1 MHQQLPFLLALIAAI
16 VLIEMLATR
25 LRIAYPVLLVVSG
38 LAIGFIPG
46 LPLVQV
52 DPNMIFFIFLPP
64 LLFEASWAISFK
76 EMKKWWRIIGSFA
89 FLVVLFSALAVAVV
103 TNYFVPG
110 FTLALG
116 FLLGGIVS
124 PPDAVSTGAIMRF
137 VKISK
142 SMAAILEGESLL
154 NDASSLIIFR
164 FALVAVGTGQFIFQ
178 EALLSFSW
186 MVVGGIAIGLLFGW
200 LFMQIHKRLLTD
212 ASSNIAFTL
221 VEPYFLYW
229 IAEQVHSS
237 GVLAV
242 VCGGLFLSNR
252 RLAFLNSDSRIKGYS
267 FWEAFIF
274 ILNGIV
280 FMLIGLE
287 LPTIVGD
294 LRADGIEVRTAVG
307 YGVLVTAVLIV
318 ARIISSYVALMATL
332 IFRPNVA
339 PNRMGRSRMWTLPL
353 LLGWTG
359 MRGVVSLAAAL
370 AIPITLQNNQ
380 PFPHRSLILFITFLV
395 ILLTL
400 LLQGLT
406 LPYFIKRSRLF
417 EAVDGA
423 PDDEEAKLK
432 IKNEL
437 AVFTVNLLKE
447 KHQQGL
453 FKDPHLVHMVEQWER
468 KIKQPDKYNM
478 SPEARQHY
486 LEVLESQRK
495 FLERLNRDNNLN
507 ETLIREQLY
516 QIDLE
521 EEKIK
526 LI

>member
-16 VLIEMLATR
+16 VLIEMLASR

-38 LAIGFIPG
+38 LLIGFIPG
-46 LPLVQV
+46 LPQVQV

-76 EMKKWWRIIGSFA
+76 EMKRWWRIIGSFA

-103 TNYFVPG
+103 ANYFIPG

-178 EALLSFSW
+178 HALLNFSW

-212 ASSNIAFTL
+212 AASDIAFTL

-252 RLAFLNSDSRIKGYS
+252 RLLFLNSDSRIKGYS

-287 LPTIVGD
+287 LPAIVAG
-294 LRADGIEVRTAVG
+294 LRADGIEVHTAIG
-307 YGVLVTAVLIV
+307 YGILVTAILIV

-332 IFRPNVA
+332 IFRPSVA
-339 PNRMGRSRMWTLPL
+339 PNRMGRARMWQLPL

-417 EAVDGA
+417 DAVDGT
-423 PDDEEAKLK
+423 PDDEQTKLK

-437 AVFTVNLLKE
+437 AVFTVGLLKE

-453 FKDPHLVHMVEQWER
+453 FGDPHLVHMVEQWER
-468 KIKQPDKYNM
+468 KIKQPDNFKMN
-478 SPEARQHY
+478 PEVRRCY

-495 FLERLNRDNNLN
+495 FLEKLNKDNTLD
-507 ETLIREQLY
+507 ETLIREQIY

-521 EEKIK
+521 EERIK